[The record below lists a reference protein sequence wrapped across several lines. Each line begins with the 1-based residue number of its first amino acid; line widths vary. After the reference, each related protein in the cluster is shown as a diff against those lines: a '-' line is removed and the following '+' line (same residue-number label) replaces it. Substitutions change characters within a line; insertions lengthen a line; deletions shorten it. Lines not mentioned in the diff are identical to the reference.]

1 MRNLH
6 IGVFGKLRLKRA
18 ALKLVMPA
26 FWADQPTIKPT
37 AGLMDF

>member
-26 FWADQPTIKPT
+26 FWADRQYVWW
-37 AGLMDF
+37 